1 MQYQPHPPQ
10 PTNYRADID
19 GLRAVAV
26 LSVLVF
32 HAFPAWLPGGFVG
45 VDVFFVISGYLIS
58 GVLFQHPNRQV
69 ADLLD
74 FYVRRIRRI
83 YPALA
88 VVMLSVLVLGW
99 FTLLADEYDHVG
111 KHMAGGAAFVA
122 NWVLWSESG
131 YFDQASTLKPLL
143 HLWSL
148 GIEEQFYLIW
158 PLALVVAMRF
168 RWPLGTFTLML
179 LLASFGWNL
188 WSHESRPVDA
198 FYLPWARCWELL
210 AGAWLAYAMG
220 PQSWRPN
227 PKCAQY
233 MAPVG
238 LLLVVLAWAL
248 LDEASAFPGWWALM
262 PVWGAVLIIAAGQEA
277 WLNRHVLSHRV
288 LVGIGLIS
296 YPLYLWHWPLISWL
310 HITEGQPPSSAWLG
324 LALAASFAL
333 AYATW
338 RWVEKPLRFATS
350 TTTAWA
356 LFLCVAGLGVMGWT
370 VYAKNGFP
378 NRTAAQA
385 QVVYSGDHGHQ
396 AFNEWLTQH
405 TAPCTPNH
413 FFASAE
419 TWEGHV
425 RCRQSRPGPV
435 DVALVGDSHAEHL
448 FPGLVQQYP
457 QLNIAYYFKIGPA
470 VLGNPK
476 FDAIF
481 EHLARTPSIRHVVL
495 TMFWERRLGGVRP
508 NTRFGPLLSQTIEH
522 LKSPGRTI
530 TLTTGVPHFNFDPD
544 LCRLR
549 RPHLSG
555 EGARCEGLSTVHPL
569 IEQALHNAKA
579 QGAQVLDTRAFF
591 CSSPQDCSMVQGDH
605 ILYRDDNHL
614 NLYGSNALAQHWL
627 QKLPDW
633 GRNPTESP

>member
-1 MQYQPHPPQ
+1 MQRRPPPPHP
-10 PTNYRADID
+10 TGYRADID

-58 GVLFQHPNRQV
+58 GVLFQHPTRQA

-74 FYVRRIRRI
+74 FYVRRVRRI

-131 YFDQASTLKPLL
+131 YFDQTSTLKPLL

-148 GIEEQFYLIW
+148 GIEEQFYLVW
-158 PLALVVAMRF
+158 PLALMLAARF
-168 RWPLGTFTLML
+168 RWPLGTFTMLL
-179 LLASFGWNL
+179 LLASLGWNL
-188 WSHESRPVDA
+188 WSHESRAVDA

-210 AGAWLAYAMG
+210 AGAWLAHAMG
-220 PQSWRPN
+220 PQSWRPK
-227 PKCAQY
+227 PIWAQY

-262 PVWGAVLIIAAGQEA
+262 PVLGAVLIIAAGPET

-288 LVGIGLIS
+288 LVGVGLIS

-310 HITEGQPPSSAWLG
+310 HITEGQTPPTAWLWA
-324 LALAASFAL
+324 ALGASFIL
-333 AYATW
+333 AYTTW
-338 RWVEKPLRFATS
+338 RWVERPLRFGQQGNRV
-350 TTTAWA
+350 AWGLFIAVASLGLAGA
-356 LFLCVAGLGVMGWT
+356 L
-370 VYAKNGFP
+370 VYQQQGFP
-378 NRTAAQA
+378 QRAAAQVK
-385 QVVYSGDHGHQ
+385 VVYQGDHGHT

-405 TAPCTPNH
+405 TVPCTPEHLYAN
-413 FFASAE
+413 AE

-425 RCRQSRPGPV
+425 RCRQSRLGPV

-470 VLGNPK
+470 VLGNRK

-481 EHLARTPSIRHVVL
+481 EHLAQTPSIQHVVL

-508 NTRFGPLLSQTIEH
+508 NTQFEPLLLKTLAHLQT
-522 LKSPGRTI
+522 PGRTL
-530 TLTTGVPHFNFDPD
+530 TLTTGVPHFDFDPD
-544 LCRLR
+544 LCRLQ

-555 EGARCEGLSTVHPL
+555 ARARCTGSPAVHPMIQQALEKAQAEGAQLF
-569 IEQALHNAKA
+569 
-579 QGAQVLDTRAFF
+579 DTRAFF
-591 CSSPQDCSMVQGDH
+591 CETPERCSMLKDQY
-605 ILYRDDNHL
+605 ILFRDDNHL
-614 NLYGSNALAQHWL
+614 NIHGSQALARHWAAAVP
-627 QKLPDW
+627 QWP
-633 GRNPTESP
+633 RQYQP